1 VHDGGVTGPDD
12 LPQQP
17 AQPRVDDLAL
27 DPESA
32 DLRGVA
38 ETVAR
43 ECRSFLTTVTEVGAG
58 SNPEAAIPL
67 LLLAVSD
74 VLAVGA
80 RLGAIVDVVPSER
93 YEPDVGPDPDVDPLR
108 VALGRVLD
116 GVDEY
121 VEVVD
126 PVLGADVTTATLSG
140 DLVAVA
146 GALVQGLR
154 HYDRGHVLEALWWW
168 QFSYLSTWGERA
180 SSVLR
185 TLQTLLAH
193 LRLDVED
200 DVAAEAEYDALHP

>member
-1 VHDGGVTGPDD
+1 MADVTHSDD
-12 LPQQP
+12 AARTAP
-17 AQPRVDDLAL
+17 A
-27 DPESA
+27 A
-32 DLRGVA
+32 DLQAVA
-38 ETVAR
+38 DSMAH
-43 ECRSFLTTVTEVGAG
+43 ECRAFLTTITEVGAG
-58 SNPEAAIPL
+58 TSPEAAIPL

-93 YEPDVGPDPDVDPLR
+93 YEPDVGPDPDVDPLH
-108 VALGRVLD
+108 VALSNALE

-121 VEVVD
+121 AEVVD
-126 PVLGADVTTATLSG
+126 PVLGPQLTTSTLSG

-154 HYDRGHVLEALWWW
+154 HHESGHVLEALWWW
-168 QFSYLSTWGERA
+168 QFSYLSSWGERA

-185 TLQTLLAH
+185 TLQSLLAH

-200 DVAAEAEYDALHP
+200 DVATEAEYDALQR